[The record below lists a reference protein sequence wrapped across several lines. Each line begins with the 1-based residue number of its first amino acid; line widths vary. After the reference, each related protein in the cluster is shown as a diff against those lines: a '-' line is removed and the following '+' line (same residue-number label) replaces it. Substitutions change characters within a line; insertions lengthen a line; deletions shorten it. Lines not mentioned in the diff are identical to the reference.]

1 MDRIGKTSIFKCILL
16 LSAALSF
23 LVLTGCGSGL
33 PWKINEHSNTTVY
46 TGDDVKLSIAD
57 KSLTNAGCTYLLK
70 NDRDSTIY
78 SSEIFCLQIWFD
90 NKWNGIDAESSFPAS
105 MLVLQEKQT
114 AENTVSWKTIY
125 GELPAGRYRLLVPF
139 RSNDNA
145 FSPEYYVAAE
155 FMINITNSY

>member
-1 MDRIGKTSIFKCILL
+1 M
-16 LSAALSF
+16 
-23 LVLTGCGSGL
+23 
-33 PWKINEHSNTTVY
+33 Y

-57 KSLTNAGCTYLLK
+57 KSLTNAGCTCLLK

-114 AENTVSWKTIY
+114 AENTVSRETIY

>member
-46 TGDDVKLSIAD
+46 TGDDVKLSITD

-90 NKWNGIDAESSFPAS
+90 NKWNGKLVSGQYVSFAGETNS
-105 MLVLQEKQT
+105 RE
-114 AENTVSWKTIY
+114 Y
-125 GELPAGRYRLLVPF
+125 GILGNHLWRTAGRQVQ
-139 RSNDNA
+139 
-145 FSPEYYVAAE
+145 
-155 FMINITNSY
+155 ITGTF